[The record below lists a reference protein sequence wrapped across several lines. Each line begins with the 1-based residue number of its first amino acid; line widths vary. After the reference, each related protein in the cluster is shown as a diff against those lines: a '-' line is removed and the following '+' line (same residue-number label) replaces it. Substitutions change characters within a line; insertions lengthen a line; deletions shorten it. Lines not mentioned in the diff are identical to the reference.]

1 MLAKHI
7 KYKEIFGNNILKIN
21 IEKTNNE
28 DTIVSIYIKYI
39 IYTSHNTNRIN

>member
-7 KYKEIFGNNILKIN
+7 KYKEIFGNNVLKIN
-21 IEKTNNE
+21 YRKTNNE

-39 IYTSHNTNRIN
+39 IYTSHITNRID